1 MPSKTLSL
9 TQLGDEFARWQS
21 VLASLNEEQLSVPI
35 QPNGWSVQDILAHL
49 RGWQQVSIARLKAAI
64 EARDPVYPDWTG
76 GQPPDAEENLDIYN
90 ERIYQ
95 ANHVLPALAVYL
107 AWKSG
112 FLHFLELVESI
123 PPADLLEVGKYAW
136 LPDYA
141 LIAVLEGSLEH
152 HREHYDGIATLLTD

>member
-1 MPSKTLSL
+1 
-9 TQLGDEFARWQS
+9 
-21 VLASLNEEQLSVPI
+21 
-35 QPNGWSVQDILAHL
+35 
-49 RGWQQVSIARLKAAI
+49 
-64 EARDPVYPDWTG
+64 
-76 GQPPDAEENLDIYN
+76 
-90 ERIYQ
+90 
-95 ANHVLPALAVYL
+95 VLPALAVYL